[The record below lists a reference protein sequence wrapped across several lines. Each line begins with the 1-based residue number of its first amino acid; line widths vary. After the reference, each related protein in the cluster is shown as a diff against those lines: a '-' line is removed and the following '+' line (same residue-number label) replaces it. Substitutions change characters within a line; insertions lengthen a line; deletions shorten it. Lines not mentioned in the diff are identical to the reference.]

1 MKFAPEKPSNPLNN
15 AMVGV
20 IAHGLALS
28 GAGLAIYWSLQDH
41 SLLPLGIAFA
51 VLTGLEGLFVYASRR

>member
-1 MKFAPEKPSNPLNN
+1 MKFAPDKPTHPFQN
-15 AMVGV
+15 AAVKV
-20 IAHGLALS
+20 IAHSLILG
-28 GAGLAIYWSLQDH
+28 GAGLATYWCLQDH